1 MGEDSDCYDCCL
13 AVFEP
18 HFKRQGNVG
27 YRHAFF
33 FFLLVQFSQIFI
45 FWKAN
50 ASLHF
55 PGFAQ
60 MQTSGRDSLE
70 RSSFA
75 LSYFTHTHT
84 HTDAAQAQQVRWPVT
99 LSQHLPNTYLWLS
112 FVRQVEGEAPVITT
126 PHHWTNLSG
135 CFFLGSFSQILK
147 GSTDLPPKI
156 KNCWA
161 PPNLHSPTLLASLP
175 PTLREFQKDNQG
187 IIGSNQWE
195 VW

>member
-84 HTDAAQAQQVRWPVT
+84 HTQMLLRRSKCADLSHCHNISLTPICGCLLWGRWRER
-99 LSQHLPNTYLWLS
+99 LLWLLPPIIEQI
-112 FVRQVEGEAPVITT
+112 FLVVFFWEA
-126 PHHWTNLSG
+126 
-135 CFFLGSFSQILK
+135 FLRFLK
-147 GSTDLPPKI
+147 GAQTSPQKLRTAGPLPT
-156 KNCWA
+156 CT
-161 PPNLHSPTLLASLP
+161 PPRSWHPCH
-175 PTLREFQKDNQG
+175 RH
-187 IIGSNQWE
+187 
-195 VW
+195 